1 MLESIAAVV
10 CGGTNINGGEGSIYG
25 TLMGAIVMAALL
37 NLLNLLNTNPYIQEA
52 IKGLMLVAFVI
63 FIQIISRKR

>member
-1 MLESIAAVV
+1 
-10 CGGTNINGGEGSIYG
+10 
-25 TLMGAIVMAALL
+25 MGAIVMAALL